1 MIKFREKKEREEK
14 YKKEKRRESAYD
26 VYVYSMTDALRESG
40 ADIATSIRKGEQ
52 YTMDIHSRIARLQQ
66 VMR

>member
-14 YKKEKRRESAYD
+14 YKEKRRESAYD
-26 VYVYSMTDALRESG
+26 VYAYSMTDALRESG

-52 YTMDIHSRIARLQQ
+52 YTMDIHSRMARLQQ